1 MVDGTWGFGND
12 IESRPQAISEMIN
25 RRFQNDERDG
35 ECFRPVADYIVGHG
49 RRNEK
54 HGMMPKEQIDKSM
67 RFRDGHF
74 NTLVSTSVVKEG
86 IDVGS
91 CRVGEK

>member
-1 MVDGTWGFGND
+1 M
-12 IESRPQAISEMIN
+12 
-25 RRFQNDERDG
+25 
-35 ECFRPVADYIVGHG
+35 PVADYIVGHG
-49 RRNEK
+49 RHNDK
-54 HGMMPKEQIDKSM
+54 HGMTPQQQIDKST

-91 CRVGEK
+91 CRVGYSDQVPAFTNEKQNEKQERNGKRK